1 MYCWLVIF
9 YQPEVKRV
17 FESIMGK
24 FIKFFWNII
33 LVIILTV
40 ISQVGGIIYLISIIL
55 SNKIRCRMPGKLVLV
70 FTSLYLVSTFLI
82 VPTISPWFGRQKI
95 DNNSHLKPA
104 GYITVLLNRNYVTS
118 ETNLFLQEVS
128 NQLMYEKSEVQI
140 RYLDACF
147 PFIKGFPLLPHLSH
161 NDGCKI
167 DFSLVY
173 EDENGTI
180 VNLGKSVSGYG
191 VFEEARKDEFNQCK
205 DCLEK
210 GYFQYDYPK
219 YLTLGSI
226 NSDLRFSERGT
237 KELIEAILINEKLS
251 KLFIEPHLKQRLNL
265 VDKRIRFH
273 GCGAVR
279 HDDHIHVQIR

>member
-1 MYCWLVIF
+1 
-9 YQPEVKRV
+9 
-17 FESIMGK
+17 MGQ
-24 FIKFFWNII
+24 FIKYSWSIL

-40 ISQVGGIIYLISIIL
+40 ISQVGGIIYLISIVL
-55 SNKIRCRMPGKLVLV
+55 SKRIRYRMPGKLTLV
-70 FTSLYLVSTFLI
+70 FISLYLVGTFLI
-82 VPTISPWFGRQKI
+82 VPMISPWFGRQKI
-95 DNNSHLKPA
+95 DNNSHLKSA
-104 GYITVLLNRNYVTS
+104 SYITVLLNRNYLTS
-118 ETNLFLQEVS
+118 ETNIFLQEVS
-128 NQLMYEKSEVQI
+128 NQLMNEKSEIQI

-173 EDENGTI
+173 EDETGTI
-180 VNLGKSVSGYG
+180 VNQGKSLSGYG
-191 VFEEARKDEFNQCK
+191 VFEDAREDEFNQCK

-226 NSDLRFSERGT
+226 NSDLRFSEKGT
-237 KELIEAILINEKLS
+237 KELIKAILNHKSLT

-265 VDKRIRFH
+265 ADKRIRFH

-279 HDDHIHVQIR
+279 HDDHIHVQIN

>member
-1 MYCWLVIF
+1 M
-9 YQPEVKRV
+9 R
-17 FESIMGK
+17 GK
-24 FIKFFWNII
+24 
-33 LVIILTV
+33 
-40 ISQVGGIIYLISIIL
+40 S
-55 SNKIRCRMPGKLVLV
+55 VLV
-70 FTSLYLVSTFLI
+70 FAVLYLVSTFFIIPLI
-82 VPTISPWFGRQKI
+82 APLFGRQKI
-95 DNNSHLKPA
+95 VNNSHLKPA
-104 GYITVLLNRNYVTS
+104 GYVTVLLNRNYVTS
-118 ETNLFLQEVS
+118 KTNLFLQGVS
-128 NQLMYEKSEVQI
+128 NQLMREESEVQI

-173 EDENGTI
+173 QDENGTI
-180 VNLGKSVSGYG
+180 VNQGKSLSGYG
-191 VFEEARKDEFNQCK
+191 VFEEAHKGEFNQCE

-226 NSDLRFSERGT
+226 NSDLYFSERGT
-237 KELIEAILINEKLS
+237 KELIEAILNCKNLT

-265 VDKRIRFH
+265 SDKRIRFH

-279 HDDHIHVQIR
+279 HDDHIHVQIN